1 MKNDWTMPLLVALI
15 IVICIVTLH
24 PVITGNP
31 ITKNEGIAAALMM
44 GLWIIGFIVSY
55 IKEKCDLD
63 GEITELKYR
72 IEMLETLRKEEKE
85 NGKK

>member
-15 IVICIVTLH
+15 IVICIVTLY
-24 PVITGNP
+24 PVITGIP

-44 GLWIIGFIVSY
+44 GLWIIGFMVSY
-55 IKEKCDLD
+55 IKEKCDHD
-63 GEITELKYR
+63 DEITELKYR
-72 IEMLETLRKEEKE
+72 IEMLKTLRKEEKE